1 MQHKLDYPKLSI
13 DLIDY
18 LFSIKGNGI
27 FKEWIDLNKKQTLGK
42 VMVDDL
48 GDTSPFAYYVYDNYS
63 INNNKKDEID
73 LYTKYVIKK
82 YQQENGLFITNRDLE
97 VKNNSYLNI
106 FNSDKMSD
114 IAVGLNLMFQL
125 TNDIFYKNSSIRF
138 FNGLENINIVDY
150 PIAYMKYG
158 FVKVPWFSGKWDGL
172 YMEEKVNLYKI
183 TDDQQYIDSAMRSAM
198 YWINTKFFKK
208 YGLFSFES
216 TPFFKPVMRSLF
228 KQMLNLRFDI
238 AMSSKANTNLIFGLT
253 ELYLITNDKKLKNA
267 LLKWVNATDNLLLHN
282 DGYFYS
288 FWSEIKGPS
297 YVFLGHDHAMIDALL
312 DIYLST
318 GFEKALIVAKSNID
332 YWLSR
337 QTDEG
342 YFPQG
347 AIGEKVLPPNRLLS
361 NRQKAKWLKG
371 ETSNMARLD
380 IHTDYGVMLLKMYE
394 ITGDK
399 KYFDA
404 CKSMIEGLVKH
415 SSYSGAYV
423 DIINTKTL
431 KKDYFLIETKFLFLL
446 TKLFTAFDLIE
457 KNGSI
462 YNNSLFKSLIR
473 DR

>member
-1 MQHKLDYPKLSI
+1 
-13 DLIDY
+13 
-18 LFSIKGNGI
+18 
-27 FKEWIDLNKKQTLGK
+27 
-42 VMVDDL
+42 
-48 GDTSPFAYYVYDNYS
+48 
-63 INNNKKDEID
+63 
-73 LYTKYVIKK
+73 
-82 YQQENGLFITNRDLE
+82 
-97 VKNNSYLNI
+97 
-106 FNSDKMSD
+106 
-114 IAVGLNLMFQL
+114 
-125 TNDIFYKNSSIRF
+125 
-138 FNGLENINIVDY
+138 
-150 PIAYMKYG
+150 
-158 FVKVPWFSGKWDGL
+158 
-172 YMEEKVNLYKI
+172 
-183 TDDQQYIDSAMRSAM
+183 
-198 YWINTKFFKK
+198 
-208 YGLFSFES
+208 
-216 TPFFKPVMRSLF
+216 
-228 KQMLNLRFDI
+228 
-238 AMSSKANTNLIFGLT
+238 
-253 ELYLITNDKKLKNA
+253 
-267 LLKWVNATDNLLLHN
+267 
-282 DGYFYS
+282 
-288 FWSEIKGPS
+288 
-297 YVFLGHDHAMIDALL
+297 MIDALL